1 MAENECCYTC
11 KQYRRVEVD
20 GKIVDGKKAGGCR
33 LHGGLIG
40 MGIPSKA
47 KLSPIVAHKTSLRS
61 LRVTK
66 TGAATAYCNA

>member
-1 MAENECCYTC
+1 MEENECCYTC

-20 GKIVDGKKAGGCR
+20 GEIVDGKKAGGCR

-47 KLSPIVAHKTSLRS
+47 KLSPMSHKCIHWRNKNWRADNGRES
-61 LRVTK
+61 K
-66 TGAATAYCNA
+66 

>member
-20 GKIVDGKKAGGCR
+20 GKIVDRKKAGGCR

-47 KLSPIVAHKTSLRS
+47 KLSPMSHKCIHWRNKN
-61 LRVTK
+61 RRAK
-66 TGAATAYCNA
+66 DDRK